1 MNDTLLMILIGL
13 MSLTLL
19 TLAWA
24 VIGLLMVAKR
34 ELPKLQQQVNAIN
47 GRVVQVLDELVP
59 TLHGAT
65 QTLKE
70 AERTLHEAA
79 ETVQNLHIVS
89 DNLRHKLE
97 VADAVGAK
105 VRRLP
110 EKTARALGKL
120 MHQGFKLGGRLLSQ
134 QLEKRLQATRAT
146 IYDGVRSLDNPVQ
159 ADPKRGLD
167 NPVQADPKRGL
178 DNPVQA
184 DPKRGLSVPPTH
196 DRESAIAASSERM
209 DSTVHATGA
218 ASQHTGGD
226 ARATE
231 NSASQLAERIPNG
244 EATTHTTHKEG

>member
-134 QLEKRLQATRAT
+134 QLERRLQPKRAT
-146 IYDGVRSLDNPVQ
+146 IYDGVR
-159 ADPKRGLD
+159 GLD
-167 NPVQADPKRGL
+167 SPVQADPKRGL

-184 DPKRGLSVPPTH
+184 DPKRGLSIPPTH
-196 DRESAIAASSERM
+196 DRESAIAASGEHT
-209 DSTVHATGA
+209 DSTVHAPCA
-218 ASQHTGGD
+218 ASQHMGGD
-226 ARATE
+226 ARSTE
-231 NSASQLAERIPNG
+231 NSASQLAERTPNG